1 MKLITWNIQSCRG
14 CDGRVD
20 AQRIVDVCRDMADF
34 DVLCLQEV
42 ASNYPDLPGSPQQ
55 NQFELL
61 GDLLPVFAAAD
72 GIATDVLGV
81 GGRRRQFGNLILTRY
96 ALIQVFRHLLPWPA
110 DAAVPGMQRIALETV
125 LAAPFGPLR
134 VTTTH
139 LEYYSEIQ
147 RRQQVNRLRELHA
160 EAAQHSTDPS
170 HAKKEG
176 GPFQTMPRPA
186 SAILTADFNFRADD
200 PLHARIAFPYS
211 DGTPAY
217 RDAWQVRHGARPH
230 DHTIGVH
237 DRKQWPEAYACD
249 FIFVTEDL
257 AGRVED
263 VKVNLDTD
271 ASDHQPVLL
280 HLRD

>member
-1 MKLITWNIQSCRG
+1 MNLITWNIQTCRG

-20 AQRIVDVCRDMADF
+20 PRRIVDACHGMADF

-42 ASNYPDLPGSPQQ
+42 ARNFADLPGSSGED
-55 NQFELL
+55 QFALL
-61 GDLLPVFAAAD
+61 GGLLPGFTRLE
-72 GIATDVLGV
+72 GIAVDVRGV
-81 GGRRRQFGNLILTRY
+81 GAARRQFGNLILARY
-96 ALIQVFRHLLPWPA
+96 PVIQVFRHLLPWPA
-110 DAAVPGMQRIALETV
+110 DPSVPGMQRIALEAV

-160 EAAQHSTDPS
+160 EACGHCGDGKQ
-170 HAKKEG
+170 AKKEG

-217 RDAWQVRHGARPH
+217 RDAWKLRHGERPH
-230 DHTIGVH
+230 DHTLGVH
-237 DRKQWPEAYACD
+237 DHAQWPEAFACD

-263 VKVNLDTD
+263 VAVNPDTD

-280 HLRD
+280 RLKD